1 MTIAVFPSIALH
13 DKSLCIDFLSHD
25 HHLLQ
30 LMQVTVKRTNRPG
43 ISTTNRGR
51 GRGRGRGMRGGGFN
65 PYFGGMM
72 MMPMQ
77 PMYYRG
83 GRGRAFRYVRTYVG
97 WSHDHLVAM
106 VACSCYVR
114 GSLVTIHVIMKQLP
128 LIVPFSLHFPSS
140 SLFLSL
146 SLFLSPFLQG

>member
-1 MTIAVFPSIALH
+1 MRAIVH
-13 DKSLCIDFLSHD
+13 GR
-25 HHLLQ
+25 LLVCSVI
-30 LMQVTVKRTNRPG
+30 QVTAKRTNRPG

-83 GRGRAFRYVRTYVG
+83 GRGRAFRYV
-97 WSHDHLVAM
+97 
-106 VACSCYVR
+106 
-114 GSLVTIHVIMKQLP
+114 HVCGHMTD
-128 LIVPFSLHFPSS
+128 
-140 SLFLSL
+140 
-146 SLFLSPFLQG
+146 

>member
-1 MTIAVFPSIALH
+1 MTKALDLDDSLFKGRQIKVRVYNIASLTTLH
-13 DKSLCIDFLSHD
+13 CTSLMAGVVD
-25 HHLLQ
+25 

-51 GRGRGRGMRGGGFN
+51 GRGRGRGMRGGFN

-83 GRGRAFRYVRTYVG
+83 GRGRAFR
-97 WSHDHLVAM
+97 
-106 VACSCYVR
+106 
-114 GSLVTIHVIMKQLP
+114 
-128 LIVPFSLHFPSS
+128 
-140 SLFLSL
+140 
-146 SLFLSPFLQG
+146 